1 LGEDWRI
8 FSGVFSVCRFVD
20 SIFCRTNRAYTCKY
34 YLSNK

>member
-8 FSGVFSVCRFVD
+8 FSRVFSVCRFVD
-20 SIFCRTNRAYTCKY
+20 SICRTNRAYMCKY